1 MVNEAH
7 HDIEIPAAGGMTTV
21 VRRRVRA
28 GQEAHYEAWLSDLL
42 RDASQLPGYLGTEVQ
57 RPAAPSRTYVSIFR
71 FDSLQHLE
79 AFERS
84 ELRQRYLAC
93 VIPFVEAD
101 AVWDRTTG
109 LEVWFDAPPGTLAP
123 QPTRWKMALLLI
135 GLVFLLVEILTTLI
149 RAFAPNLPQPL
160 TVLFVVTAQV
170 CLLTYVIMP
179 RVTRWLAF
187 WLFPQSP
194 QRPKE

>member
-1 MVNEAH
+1 MARSKMET
-7 HDIEIPAAGGMTTV
+7 PAATSITTV

-28 GQEAHYEAWLSDLL
+28 GQDAKYEAWLRDLL
-42 RDASQLPGYLGTEVQ
+42 RDSAQLPGYLGVEVQ
-57 RPAAPSRTYVSIFR
+57 RPVAPDRTYVSIFR

-84 ELRQRYLAC
+84 DLRREYLAR
-93 VIPFVEAD
+93 VTSFVESD
-101 AVWDRTTG
+101 AIWDRISG
-109 LEVWFDAPPGTLAP
+109 LEVWFDAPPGTVAP

-135 GLVFLLVEILTTLI
+135 GVVFLLVELLSTIV

-160 TVLFVVTAQV
+160 AVLFVVTAQV
-170 CLLTYVIMP
+170 CLLIYVIMP

-187 WLFPQSP
+187 WLFSNTTQ
-194 QRPKE
+194 QKKD